1 MKEKD
6 YRLFEKKLREVCS
19 LRARID
25 YLALK
30 NENNNDIKKAKSEI
44 EFLEAA
50 ITHLNK
56 TEQEIIKGIYFEGRS
71 LSDMSLKLGYSGSY
85 CSRLKV
91 NAVKKLM
98 DIMNMDDVK
107 EKNSSG
113 HYFC

>member
-25 YLALK
+25 YLALR

-56 TEQEIIKGIYFEGRS
+56 SEQEIIKGIYFEGRS
-71 LSDMSLKLGYSGSY
+71 LPDMSLKLGYSSSY

-91 NAVKKLM
+91 IAVKKLM
-98 DIMNMDDVK
+98 NIMDMDNTK
-107 EKNSSG
+107 EKDGSS

>member
-30 NENNNDIKKAKSEI
+30 NENNNDIKKAKSEV

-56 TEQEIIKGIYFEGRS
+56 LEQEIIKGIYFEGRS
-71 LSDMSLKLGYSGSY
+71 LPDMSLRLGYSGAY

-98 DIMNMDDVK
+98 DIMNMDDTSGG
-107 EKNSSG
+107 NSSG
-113 HYFC
+113 HHFC